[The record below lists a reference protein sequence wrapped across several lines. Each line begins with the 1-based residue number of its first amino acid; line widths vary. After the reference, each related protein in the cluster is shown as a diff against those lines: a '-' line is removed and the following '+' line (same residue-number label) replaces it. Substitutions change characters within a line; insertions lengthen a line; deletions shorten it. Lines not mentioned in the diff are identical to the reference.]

1 MYIKS
6 GKKIDQTNN
15 LIMNIGKIF
24 ERQIKKSV
32 PDYAL
37 LCRLPDSAQSFG
49 GSNNLRFS
57 RKNPFDYI
65 LYDSKTHLLYA
76 LELKT
81 VKGKSISFERTE
93 NDVGEIHYNQIQGLN
108 EWNRYDGVICGFLI
122 EFREIEKTFFLK
134 IDDFNKLLQQTSKK
148 SFNNQD
154 LEKFEINHTTL
165 SQTKAKKYFTYDID
179 ELLKT
184 ESLIAQGGQ

>member
-1 MYIKS
+1 
-6 GKKIDQTNN
+6 
-15 LIMNIGKIF
+15 MNIGKIF
-24 ERQIKKSV
+24 ERQIKKSI
-32 PDYAL
+32 PGYAL
-37 LCRLPDSAQSFG
+37 LCRIPDSAQSFG
-49 GSNNLRFS
+49 KNSNLRFS

-65 LYDSKTHLLYA
+65 LYDSKTHFLYA

-134 IDDFNKLLQQTSKK
+134 IDDFNKLLQQISKK
-148 SFNNQD
+148 SFNNDD
-154 LEKFEINHTTL
+154 LEKLGINHTIL
-165 SQTKAKKYFTYDID
+165 PQTKTRKYFIYGID
-179 ELLKT
+179 EMLKT